1 MKDNIY
7 SQPLGQVPRFHF
19 DAQVAGV
26 FDDMIKR
33 SVPGYQEVLAMQ
45 ANLIR
50 RIYRKPWKIFDLGC
64 STGNLFALLGSDFPL
79 DACVGVDPSAPML
92 EKAKQRFSSLSSP
105 VWCLQGAEET
115 DLGGAGIVV
124 LNYVLQFLEPAQ
136 REPLLARIFEELEPG
151 GFLLLSEKVRHTH
164 PLLSDLEV
172 EVHHDHKRAM
182 GYSDLEI
189 QQKRDA
195 IEDYLRPDSLDL
207 HLARLKNI
215 GFQGVDVVFKWMNFC
230 SIMAVKA

>member
-1 MKDNIY
+1 MKDDLY

-33 SVPGYQEVLAMQ
+33 SVPGYEQVLQMQ
-45 ANLIR
+45 ASLIR
-50 RIYRKPWKIFDLGC
+50 RIYRKPWKLYDLGC
-64 STGNLFALLGSDFPL
+64 STANLFALLGSDFAW
-79 DACVGVDPSAPML
+79 DHCIGVDPSGAML
-92 EKAKQRFSSLSSP
+92 DKARARFAH
-105 VWCLQGAEET
+105 VQGVQFVEQNAQNVNL
-115 DLGGAGIVV
+115 DQAGIVV
-124 LNYVLQFLEPAQ
+124 LNYVLQFLEPGE
-136 REPLLARIFEELEPG
+136 REPLLERIFEALPSG

-164 PLLSDLEV
+164 SLLSELEI

-195 IEDYLRPDSLDL
+195 IENYLRPESLDL

-215 GFQGVDVVFKWMNFC
+215 GFSGVDVVFKWMNFC
-230 SIMAVKA
+230 SILAVKA